1 MFQKGLNRWLNVPF
15 CFKNEVKGNM
25 QLTNYMEKI
34 VVDRL
39 DTVLGMFPDACTC
52 DECKQDIANLALNHL
67 PPKYTSSDKGA
78 IFLNMEA
85 QNKQY
90 DAMVVQEIVKSI
102 GIISQNP
109 RHPKKQ

>member
-1 MFQKGLNRWLNVPF
+1 MEQYGPLVLKKGH
-15 CFKNEVKGNM
+15 EVKNM

-34 VVDRL
+34 VLDRL
-39 DTVLGMFPDACTC
+39 DTVLTMFPNVCTC
-52 DECKQDIANLALNHL
+52 DACKQDIANLALNHL
-67 PPKYTSSDKGA
+67 PPKYTSSEKGA

-90 DAMVVQEIVKSI
+90 DAQVVQEIVKAI

-109 RHPKKQ
+109 RHPKVQ